1 MPRPKRD
8 FNNPSLRSLTV
19 VGNFKSY
26 STDLLFD
33 FETMYKHQFDR
44 FRHRM
49 DDDFASEIENNISTF
64 HKEKAGLKVSDCNR
78 VYLLTSFHL
87 VPLVMRDVEDCIV
100 DHLDMASI
108 ADITSIN
115 NKQDEDP
122 DHVITLFVFRG
133 NALKFYYDV
142 SFWTAA
148 QMLIA
153 FQSENLI
160 NAGSFRYTWYNGPRR
175 KAREERRL

>member
-33 FETMYKHQFDR
+33 FETMYKH
-44 FRHRM
+44 H
-49 DDDFASEIENNISTF
+49 F